1 VGVGQWRDGG
11 RPSSSPPLDAR
22 SGTPSQKRTEKPAGS
37 IWRPRLGIKSECL
50 HDLRLRR
57 AWESAIAEAS
67 SRWNAA
73 SAKMLTLD
81 TSARR
86 PAMASPTRRSSP
98 QAQQGPSRGKSF
110 IGAMLIASAIALA
123 LIVYPASSQT
133 TGSSTRAES
142 PPAQPQQQTSQPQT
156 PQSQQ
161 QTSPQGGTGPLE
173 TSSGGAPA
181 ASPQGET
188 PPGMQSAPGG
198 SGAKDPKPD

>member
-1 VGVGQWRDGG
+1 M
-11 RPSSSPPLDAR
+11 PAR
-22 SGTPSQKRTEKPAGS
+22 SAAR
-37 IWRPRLGIKSECL
+37 C
-50 HDLRLRR
+50 

-73 SAKMLTLD
+73 SAEMLTLD

-110 IGAMLIASAIALA
+110 IGAMLIASAIALV
-123 LIVYPASSQT
+123 LIVYVRQAHRSPSATESQPASGQT
-133 TGSSTRAES
+133 TGSSKRAES
-142 PPAQPQQQTSQPQT
+142 APAQPQQQASEPQT

-188 PPGMQSAPGG
+188 PPGMQSAPAG
-198 SGAKDPKPD
+198 SAAKDPKPD